1 VQKMKCVP
9 QLFLILIFLYSVP
22 AYSDVAVIKT
32 AGITAYDDVRNGF
45 SSVCFENKRE
55 FNLQEDL
62 TNQNQINDELKAGTF
77 SLILGIGSQAA
88 TFAKT
93 NFPDIPLVFCLV
105 VDPEKN
111 GFKADKITGVSYVV
125 PIKEQFSIFKSLS
138 KKIKRIGVIYTQPF
152 NDSLMEQAKSVANDL
167 SLQLVTSPI
176 QSGQD
181 IQKAMTDIDGKA
193 DALWIPPDPSLFSE
207 EVIRYIGTTSISK
220 QLPFAG
226 PNELCVRAG
235 AIFSLAPDSIE
246 AGREAGEMANKIVQ
260 GTPPSGVPIQELKK
274 LRIILNLKA
283 AGLLGL
289 EIPQNILKSAS
300 KIYQ

>member
-1 VQKMKCVP
+1 MKCIP
-9 QLFLILIFLYSVP
+9 QLFLLLILLFSVP
-22 AYSDVAVIKT
+22 AYSDIAVIKT

-62 TNQNQINDELKAGTF
+62 SNQTQINDELKAGTF

-111 GFKADKITGVSYVV
+111 GFKGDKITGISYVV
-125 PIKEQFSIFKSLS
+125 PIKEQFSIFKNLS

-152 NDSLMEQAKSVANDL
+152 NDSLMDQAKSVASDL
-167 SLQLVTSPI
+167 SLELVTSPI
-176 QSGQD
+176 HSGQD
-181 IQKAMTDIDGKA
+181 IQKAMTDIDGKV

-207 EVIRYIGTTSISK
+207 EVIRYIGSTSLSK

-246 AGREAGEMANKIVQ
+246 AGREAGEMANKILQ
-260 GTPPSGVPIQELKK
+260 GTPPSGIPIQQLKK
-274 LRIILNLKA
+274 LRIILNIKA

-289 EIPQNILKSAS
+289 TIPQNILNAAS
-300 KIYQ
+300 KVYQ